1 MRCCI
6 VLLLIPLAYYAPAGE
21 AGETLHEID
30 IEAAARL
37 AITRSEQVLAAEARR
52 HAARSEGSGLTA
64 FGRPQ
69 IGTGAGWAYRG
80 DDYLGPM
87 PGSSADQHYRL
98 DARIE
103 QLLWSSGRLTARR
116 DQARAL
122 DQIATGDL
130 RQQQLSVA
138 LRARSACSDVLLA
151 RARIAVTGQRV
162 DQRRGELRD
171 AEALFE
177 AGSVT
182 QLDVRQA
189 RLGLIAAESQADEAA
204 AEERQALQELAA
216 SLALDPN
223 ALTVNDALGPPE
235 DLAALVVAARSSIG
249 DDPEFMVLRGQQ
261 NRLAA
266 EEAVW
271 RANGRPQLHAYG
283 EAFTQG
289 PRVDDLHESWSVGLS
304 LRWDIYSGGAFD
316 AARDAARHQNRA
328 LRQHQDSLLRERQR
342 EVEQLDILIASLQR
356 RITSQQEAAILAA
369 DNYEDAR
376 RQYQAGLITL
386 TRVGESSLAVGE
398 TRFVLDALIH
408 RLQLVA
414 HRLRWLAGSDLE

>member
-1 MRCCI
+1 MRCGA
-6 VLLLIPLAYYAPAGE
+6 LLLLLPLAWAGE
-21 AGETLHEID
+21 ATHEID
-30 IEAAARL
+30 IAAAARL
-37 AITRSEQVLAAEARR
+37 AIARSEQVLAAEARR

-69 IGTGAGWAYRG
+69 IGAGARWAYLG
-80 DDYLGPM
+80 DDYHGPM
-87 PGSSADQHYRL
+87 PGSSADQLYRL

-103 QLLWSSGRLTARR
+103 QLLWSSGRLDARR

-151 RARIAVTGQRV
+151 KARVAVTEQRV
-162 DQRRGELRD
+162 EQRRGEYRD
-171 AEALFE
+171 AEALFS

-189 RLGLIAAESQADEAA
+189 RLALIAAESQADEAI
-204 AEERQALQELAA
+204 AEQRQALQELAA
-216 SLALDPN
+216 SLALDPGSVMVTDELS
-223 ALTVNDALGPPE
+223 APDG
-235 DLAALVVAARSSIG
+235 LAALVEAARRAIG
-249 DDPEFMVLRGQQ
+249 DDPEFMVLHGQQ

-271 RANGRPQLHAYG
+271 RARGLPQVHAYG

-289 PRVDDLHESWSVGLS
+289 PRVDDLHESWSLGLS

-316 AARDAARHQNRA
+316 AARDTARHQNRA
-328 LRQHQDSLLRERQR
+328 LRQRQDGLLRERQR
-342 EVEQLDILIASLQR
+342 EIEQLDILIASLQR
-356 RITSQQEAAILAA
+356 RITAQQEAAVLAA